1 MVAAGARDIG
11 LTGWLALLCYTP
23 ALGAVAFL
31 VFGLLPSQ
39 FEENRWGPVLA
50 GVDDVDLSSVPP
62 KGEETF
68 EVR

>member
-1 MVAAGARDIG
+1 MAAGARDIG

-39 FEENRWGPVLA
+39 FEENRWGPVPA
-50 GVDDVDLSSVPP
+50 GV
-62 KGEETF
+62 KF
-68 EVR
+68 